1 MLESIVSAVVA
12 VISGGAI
19 LTSRIHGR
27 ILEIDKRVDQI
38 ELSMAQSYI
47 TKVDFEKTLERVEA
61 QMIRIE
67 NKLDVLAS
75 AKIKTQ

>member
-38 ELSMAQSYI
+38 ELNMAQSYI

-75 AKIKTQ
+75 VKIKTQ

>member
-67 NKLDVLAS
+67 NKLDVLANV
-75 AKIKTQ
+75 KINTQ

>member
-75 AKIKTQ
+75 TKLKTQ

>member
-67 NKLDVLAS
+67 NKLDVLANTT
-75 AKIKTQ
+75 IKTQ

>member
-1 MLESIVSAVVA
+1 MIESIVSAVVA
-12 VISGGAI
+12 VVSGGAI

-27 ILEIDKRVDQI
+27 IMEIDKRVDQI
-38 ELSMAQSYI
+38 ELTMAQSYI

-67 NKLDVLAS
+67 NKLDILADNRR
-75 AKIKTQ
+75 